1 MSAAENQQIDFD
13 GYLVTHYTK
22 LPNMAFEELEPYAYK
37 LLAVYLDT
45 IRQAEKGVCFKSNE
59 TIAKQLGCSVNRMK
73 KARQELVKLGYIVV
87 ALGTETT
94 SRVTLQLSK
103 MWKKNHEIES
113 KKQEERRQEKQ
124 SQGGYQD
131 LTPPYQTVTGGVSQ
145 FDTKEKESNK
155 TQLKK
160 EKETTSAPT
169 APAQSNLGKTVQE
182 KLSKPERDA
191 WYEAVKTVWGFVA
204 GRNEDYQKFAR
215 GEHTDTKKKSAFIEY
230 ALLSP
235 FKSPSQLIAWGKFE
249 KAKNPDITMISSPS
263 KVQDSVSR
271 WMDGTKRAE
280 TRIIYAEPAT
290 PPSATDGMVTFGE
303 RPVKKEQAS

>member
-103 MWKKNHEIES
+103 MWTKNHEIES

-131 LTPPYQTVTGGVSQ
+131 LTPPYQDLTGGVSQ

-155 TQLKK
+155 TQLRK
-160 EKETTSAPT
+160 EKTTPLPPQDDKTLLEKKKQAVKPNPIFDWV
-169 APAQSNLGKTVQE
+169 ALNCFNLEPHSPEIKRNSGRIGKIVSYLSE
-182 KLSKPERDA
+182 KQATLEQLDRFKA
-191 WYEAVKTVWGFVA
+191 WYKRTMPPDFAMPT
-204 GRNEDYQKFAR
+204 RDDKFST
-215 GEHTDTKKKSAFIEY
+215 HYKKFLDSSMSA
-230 ALLSP
+230 
-235 FKSPSQLIAWGKFE
+235 SQA
-249 KAKNPDITMISSPS
+249 AK
-263 KVQDSVSR
+263 
-271 WMDGTKRAE
+271 
-280 TRIIYAEPAT
+280 IIYAEPVEL
-290 PPSATDGMVTFGE
+290 PGVSDGVVTFN
-303 RPVKKEQAS
+303 RPPKKEQAS